1 MVPELKVRFVV
12 IQKDTRV
19 AIGVDQRN
27 KKTTLNRG
35 KNPLQTV
42 RYKKNDVLRTKR
54 PLIA

>member
-1 MVPELKVRFVV
+1 MMAELKVRFVV

-19 AIGVDQRN
+19 AISVRQRN

-35 KNPLQTV
+35 ETPLQTA
-42 RYKKNDVLRTKR
+42 RYKKNDVFRTKR